1 MVQMPVCWPVCMLII
16 GRMMSDNEHTPPPA
30 PFVPPARP
38 AVSGA
43 LRVNLALLLA
53 AGALGLSAWQWQ
65 QQRVSQME
73 TGLKTAAA
81 QESSQQALT
90 QLREQL
96 EGLVERQTD
105 LEDRLDTVRGD
116 TEALQNLRQEL
127 ARGREE
133 VTLIEVEQAI
143 TLASQQLQ
151 LAGNVQVARL
161 ALQAADSRLARL
173 DRPQFLALRKA
184 VAHDLAK
191 LNAAPLVDVAGIS
204 LRLEEI
210 VAQAESLPLAA
221 YGRPLDKAKN
231 EAPAATGWQA
241 TAQAVWAEFK
251 GLVRIQR
258 FDSDDAALL
267 APGQAYLLRENLKLR
282 LLNARLA
289 LFSRDAATFLA
300 ELKQAQ
306 AMLDKH
312 FLSDDKAVQAARET
326 LRKLQP
332 ADGAIVLPTLADSQA
347 ALRQLHQAKEKR

>member
-1 MVQMPVCWPVCMLII
+1 
-16 GRMMSDNEHTPPPA
+16 MSDNEHTPPPA
-30 PFVPPARP
+30 PFVPPVRP
-38 AVSGA
+38 AASGS
-43 LRVNLALLLA
+43 LRLNLALLLA

-73 TGLKTAAA
+73 NGLKTAAA
-81 QESSQQALT
+81 QESSQQTLS

-96 EGLVERQTD
+96 DGLVERQTD
-105 LEDRLDTVRGD
+105 LEDRLDAVRGD

-221 YGRPLDKAKN
+221 YGRPLEKAKN
-231 EAPAATGWQA
+231 EAKNDAPAASGWQA

-289 LFSRDAATFLA
+289 LLSRDAATFAA

-306 AMLDKH
+306 SMLDKH
-312 FLSDDKAVQAARET
+312 FLSDDKAVQAARDT

-332 ADGAIVLPTLADSQA
+332 AEGAMVWPTLADSQT

>member
-1 MVQMPVCWPVCMLII
+1 
-16 GRMMSDNEHTPPPA
+16 MMSNNDPTPPPA
-30 PFVPPARP
+30 PSVPPVPPA
-38 AVSGA
+38 ASA
-43 LRVNLALLLA
+43 SLRLNLALILA

-65 QQRVSQME
+65 QQRVSQLE

-81 QESSQQALT
+81 QESSQQALS

-96 EGLVERQTD
+96 DGLVERQTD
-105 LEDRLDTVRGD
+105 LEDRLDAVRGD
-116 TEALQNLRQEL
+116 TDALQNLRQEL

-173 DRPQFLALRKA
+173 DRPLFLALRKA

-210 VAQAESLPLAA
+210 VAQADQLPLAA
-221 YGRPLDKAKN
+221 YGRPLDKGKNEAKN
-231 EAPAATGWQA
+231 ETPAASGWQV
-241 TAQAVWAEFK
+241 TAQAIWAEFK

-289 LFSRDAATFLA
+289 LLSRDAVTFAA

-312 FLSDDKAVQAARET
+312 FLSDDKAVQAARDT

-332 ADGAIVLPTLADSQA
+332 ADGAMVWPTLADSQT